1 MFQVLA
7 VLLNVVMHQIHMI
20 PMIYVIN
27 LKLDVLQMVTDV
39 FLVSHVIIINHKKV
53 VKLIHNVL

>member
-1 MFQVLA
+1 MFQVLV